1 MASELLNEE
10 ATIPYLLFSFKKSS
24 LKLERFT

>member
-1 MASELLNEE
+1 LNEE

-24 LKLERFT
+24 LKLERFTWK